1 MKRKRRGFGTRTKQR
16 KLPYRLDLLPV
27 IPPYHRRANNALEEG
42 DLVYYGPHPEY
53 YGIGEIV
60 NRNENYCVVD
70 FRGTGSLGIQKDVFQ
85 VKYLIP
91 VHSYNLGNTLKR
103 KQRP

>member
-1 MKRKRRGFGTRTKQR
+1 MKRRKGLSSRSKQR
-16 KLPYRLDLLPV
+16 QLPYRLDLLPV
-27 IPPYHRRANNALEEG
+27 IPPYHRRAHNMLTEG

-60 NRNENYCVVD
+60 NKDENYCIVD

-85 VKYLIP
+85 LKYLIP
-91 VHSYNLGNTLKR
+91 VHTYNLSRFLK
-103 KQRP
+103 KKS

>member
-1 MKRKRRGFGTRTKQR
+1 MKRKNGLRSRQKKRQ
-16 KLPYRLDLLPV
+16 LPYRLDLLPV
-27 IPPYHRRANNALEEG
+27 IPPYHRRAQNNLSEG

-60 NRNENYCVVD
+60 NRDENYCIVD

-85 VKYLIP
+85 LKYLIP
-91 VHSYNLGNTLKR
+91 VHTYNLGRFLK
-103 KQRP
+103 KKS